1 MIDKFVNQLIK
12 KPNKISIKKAKLEI
26 IDWIGY
32 SVAGT
37 FTEQAKPFNNLQKIL
52 PNGKSLNLFD
62 KKQLSV
68 FDSAF
73 INLSLIHI

>member
-1 MIDKFVNQLIK
+1 MIDNFVKQLIK
-12 KPNKISIKKAKLEI
+12 KPDIMSIKKAKLEI
-26 IDWIGY
+26 IDWVGY

-62 KKQLSV
+62 KKQLCRSIRRR
-68 FDSAF
+68 SRCC
-73 INLSLIHI
+73 